1 MPAALVT
8 GATGQDGSY
17 LCQRLAAEGTRVHAM
32 VRAVSGPG
40 RDPGLDDLLRW
51 VPDVVVH
58 EGDLADGPGVA
69 ALVEEIA
76 PDEVY
81 NLAGISS
88 VAYSWQEPAL
98 TGLVSGVAV
107 ASVLEGAL
115 RVQRATGRPVRV
127 VQASSAEI
135 FGDAT
140 QVPQDEQTPVRPRS
154 PYGAAKAYAHQM
166 VGVARSQGLHAS
178 AVILYNHESPRRP
191 LSFVTRKI
199 THGVA
204 RIAAGLEE
212 TLTLGS
218 TDVTRDW
225 GWAPDYVEAMVL
237 AARHT
242 EPDDFVVATGEPH
255 TVADFVQ
262 AAFERAG
269 VADWRDRLRTD
280 PAFVRPAE
288 STVQLGDP
296 GKARAVLG
304 WEPTHRFGEVVAA
317 MVDHD
322 LELLADENGTR

>member
-1 MPAALVT
+1 MTVALVT

-17 LCQRLAAEGTRVHAM
+17 LCERLAAEGVRVHAL
-32 VRAVSGPG
+32 VRAVTGPE
-40 RDPGLDDLLRW
+40 RDPGLDDLLRRT
-51 VPDVVVH
+51 PDVVVH
-58 EGDLADGPGVA
+58 EGDLADGP
-69 ALVEEIA
+69 ALSDLLQQVA

-98 TGLVSGVAV
+98 TGLLSGVAV
-107 ASVLEGAL
+107 ASVLDGAL

-140 QVPQDEQTPVRPRS
+140 EVPQNESTPVRPRS

-166 VGVARSQGLHAS
+166 VGVSRSQGLHAS
-178 AVILYNHESPRRP
+178 SVILYNHESPRRP

-204 RIAAGLEE
+204 RIAAGLDTE
-212 TLTLGS
+212 LTLGS

-237 AARHT
+237 AARHD

-255 TVADFVQ
+255 TVADFVR

-269 VADWRDRLRTD
+269 VPDWADRVRTD

-288 STVQLGDP
+288 STVQLGDAT
-296 GKARAVLG
+296 KAHQVLG
-304 WEPTHRFGEVVAA
+304 WQPTHRFSEVVAA

-322 LELLADENGTR
+322 LALLTDDDGTR